1 MSAGQSKTDLMRS
14 VAAENLNSIPV
25 ADSITPRGFLE
36 NVSNWLGSWW
46 RLRQKWTTVSPGYC
60 ALVFDPDFSTQAE
73 AKGYELV
80 RLFREAK
87 SKNLGGAVYVT
98 DYSLNKVYRKK
109 GAFEDA
115 NAIVKELEAGGLS
128 KAPTVL
134 FEPEAGI
141 LLLAQG
147 GASEP
152 LVTTQLGVFDGLL
165 TVANVDKL
173 LEGLYNSTLKYPE
186 TFPHVWFEKAKF
198 IPIFKAE
205 KLYQGLAFI
214 HLRAMTQDT
223 WLVVREDQ
231 NNAGRTDLT
240 LSTLNPL
247 TTYVL
252 EIKVLK
258 SFHYDAN
265 GKPKPRPYKP
275 EENEAWANSGVD
287 QVMGYRL
294 AQRAAA
300 AFLLLYDMRDTNAD
314 IASVVA
320 RCGKESVE
328 HRRYYIH
335 NATARDTRA
344 AAAKS

>member
-1 MSAGQSKTDLMRS
+1 MSANQTKANLMRN
-14 VAAENLNSIPV
+14 VAAANLNSIPT

-36 NVSNWLGSWW
+36 NASNWLGGWW
-46 RLRQKWTTVSPGYC
+46 RVRQKWTTVSPGYC
-60 ALVFDPDFSTQAE
+60 ALVFDPDFSALAE
-73 AKGYELV
+73 SKGYELV
-80 RLFREAK
+80 KLFREAK

-115 NAIVKELEAGGLS
+115 NAIVTELEAGGLA

-152 LVTTQLGVFDGLL
+152 IVTTQLGVFDGQL
-165 TVANVDKL
+165 TVANVTKL
-173 LEGLYNSTLKYPE
+173 LDGLYNSTLKYPE
-186 TFPHVWFEKAKF
+186 TFPHVWFDKTKF
-198 IPIFKAE
+198 IPIFEAE

-231 NNAGRTDLT
+231 NNAGRTDLS
-240 LSTLNPL
+240 LSTLNPQ

-252 EIKVLK
+252 EIKVLR
-258 SFHYDAN
+258 SFHYKASA
-265 GKPKPRPYKP
+265 KPKPRAYKP

-287 QVMGYRL
+287 QVMGYRV
-294 AQRAAA
+294 AQAAAA
-300 AFLLLYDMRDTNAD
+300 AFLLLYDMRDANAD

-320 RCGKESVE
+320 RCNTERVE

-335 NATARDTRA
+335 NATARDTRE